1 MDTNKIANQFA
12 VIIYGRIDAGYL
24 SSLLNAATLNDISNL
39 DLNED
44 EQKAYNM
51 IMSSRQVDIHLNDN
65 AIMFSVNYDSVRDP
79 GNFLPVLIEGQA
91 APEITG
97 TVHLPQGGERPT
109 NVKFWYPGQVYEEG
123 AKDPIVFPE
132 NDNRL
137 LAPFAEEQIRDVADS
152 NTDALGEIVAPELVN
167 ELQHTLGGGNQ

>member
-1 MDTNKIANQFA
+1 MDMNKIANQFA
-12 VIIYGRIDAGYL
+12 VIIYGQIDTNYL
-24 SSLLNAATLNDISNL
+24 SALLNAATLNDVSNL

-44 EQKAYNM
+44 ERKAYNM
-51 IMSSRQVDIHLNDN
+51 IMSSRQVDIHLNDH
-65 AIMFSVNYDSVRDP
+65 AIMFSVNYDSVKDP
-79 GNFLPVLIEGQA
+79 GNFLPILTEGQE

-97 TVHLPQGGERPT
+97 TVHLPPGGTRAT

-137 LAPFAEEQIRDVADS
+137 LAPFAEEQVRDAADN
-152 NTDALGEIVAPELVN
+152 NTDALGEIVAPEVAN
-167 ELQHTLGGGNQ
+167 ELQNTLGGGSK